1 MAFSATVR
9 GIAFLGGQGGIKVM
23 YGDWSGLAGDAAGTL
38 SIGGKLIG
46 SLWFKNDTTTTNQQ
60 TSQIFPVVNWDGN
73 IPGTLT
79 IQNQDNVTTG
89 SFILFTLGS

>member
-9 GIAFLGGQGGIKVM
+9 GIAFMAGQGGIKVM
-23 YGDWSGLAGDAAGTL
+23 YGDWSSLVGDAAGTL
-38 SIGGKLIG
+38 SIGGRLIG
-46 SLWFKNDTTTTNQQ
+46 SLWFKNDSSSVNAGTTQF
-60 TSQIFPVVNWDGN
+60 SPVVTWDGN

-79 IQNQDNVTTG
+79 IQNTDNVTTG